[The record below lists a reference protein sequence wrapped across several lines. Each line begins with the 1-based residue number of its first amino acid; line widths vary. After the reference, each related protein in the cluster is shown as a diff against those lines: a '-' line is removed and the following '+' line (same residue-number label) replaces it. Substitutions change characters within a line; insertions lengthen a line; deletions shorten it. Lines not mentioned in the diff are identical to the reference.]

1 MWTIARGYIKKV
13 AVKGLSNFA
22 KTNHRY
28 KCRRAVSYEFLQ
40 NCDISYLLV
49 YKKTDSR
56 SRLFVFDI
64 LLVKIFEI
72 FSDKLASLLYAVNR
86 TQWV

>member
-1 MWTIARGYIKKV
+1 MRILQELTGDRHGWTEGAKK
-13 AVKGLSNFA
+13 A
-22 KTNHRY
+22 
-28 KCRRAVSYEFLQ
+28 
-40 NCDISYLLV
+40 LV

-72 FSDKLASLLYAVNR
+72 FSDKLASLLDAVNR

>member
-1 MWTIARGYIKKV
+1 MRQ
-13 AVKGLSNFA
+13 
-22 KTNHRY
+22 TNNSIIVGDGAFDVPYMGSAIFMHR
-28 KCRRAVSYEFLQ
+28 
-40 NCDISYLLV
+40 LV

-56 SRLFVFDI
+56 SRLFLFDI

-72 FSDKLASLLYAVNR
+72 FSDKFASLLYAVNR

>member
-1 MWTIARGYIKKV
+1 MRQ
-13 AVKGLSNFA
+13 
-22 KTNHRY
+22 TNHSIIVGDGALDVPY
-28 KCRRAVSYEFLQ
+28 MGSAIFMHGYCRLEGSFSVQ
-40 NCDISYLLV
+40 
-49 YKKTDSR
+49 KKTDSR
-56 SRLFVFDI
+56 SRLFLFDI

>member
-1 MWTIARGYIKKV
+1 MADLKEV
-13 AVKGLSNFA
+13 
-22 KTNHRY
+22 
-28 KCRRAVSYEFLQ
+28 
-40 NCDISYLLV
+40 LV

-56 SRLFVFDI
+56 SRLFVFDM

-72 FSDKLASLLYAVNR
+72 FDKLASLLDAVNR

>member
-1 MWTIARGYIKKV
+1 MRITYSSSGKQPRDVEDDVPYMGSAIFMHGYGRL
-13 AVKGLSNFA
+13 KGSFS
-22 KTNHRY
+22 
-28 KCRRAVSYEFLQ
+28 VQ
-40 NCDISYLLV
+40 
-49 YKKTDSR
+49 KTDSR

>member
-1 MWTIARGYIKKV
+1 MRQTNHSIIVEDDVPYMGSAILCTDMADLKKV
-13 AVKGLSNFA
+13 
-22 KTNHRY
+22 
-28 KCRRAVSYEFLQ
+28 
-40 NCDISYLLV
+40 LV

-86 TQWV
+86 TQRV

>member
-1 MWTIARGYIKKV
+1 MADLKKV
-13 AVKGLSNFA
+13 
-22 KTNHRY
+22 
-28 KCRRAVSYEFLQ
+28 
-40 NCDISYLLV
+40 LV

-56 SRLFVFDI
+56 SCLFALDI

-72 FSDKLASLLYAVNR
+72 FSDKLASLLDTVNR

>member
-1 MWTIARGYIKKV
+1 MADLKK
-13 AVKGLSNFA
+13 
-22 KTNHRY
+22 
-28 KCRRAVSYEFLQ
+28 
-40 NCDISYLLV
+40 DLV

-56 SRLFVFDI
+56 SRLFLFDI

>member
-1 MWTIARGYIKKV
+1 MRITYSSSGKQPGDVEDDVPYMGSAIFMHGY
-13 AVKGLSNFA
+13 G
-22 KTNHRY
+22 
-28 KCRRAVSYEFLQ
+28 RRKEV
-40 NCDISYLLV
+40 LV

-72 FSDKLASLLYAVNR
+72 FSDKIASLLYAVNR

>member
-1 MWTIARGYIKKV
+1 MADFKKV
-13 AVKGLSNFA
+13 S
-22 KTNHRY
+22 
-28 KCRRAVSYEFLQ
+28 
-40 NCDISYLLV
+40 V
-49 YKKTDSR
+49 YKKTDSI

-72 FSDKLASLLYAVNR
+72 FSDKLASLLDAVNR

>member
-1 MWTIARGYIKKV
+1 MSPTWVVQYLCTDMTGLKKV
-13 AVKGLSNFA
+13 
-22 KTNHRY
+22 
-28 KCRRAVSYEFLQ
+28 
-40 NCDISYLLV
+40 LV

-72 FSDKLASLLYAVNR
+72 FFDKLASLLYAVNR

>member
-1 MWTIARGYIKKV
+1 MADLKEV
-13 AVKGLSNFA
+13 
-22 KTNHRY
+22 
-28 KCRRAVSYEFLQ
+28 
-40 NCDISYLLV
+40 LV
-49 YKKTDSR
+49 YKKTDSI
-56 SRLFVFDI
+56 SRLFAFDI

>member
-1 MWTIARGYIKKV
+1 MA
-13 AVKGLSNFA
+13 GL
-22 KTNHRY
+22 KE
-28 KCRRAVSYEFLQ
+28 V
-40 NCDISYLLV
+40 LV
-49 YKKTDSR
+49 YKKTDSI

>member
-1 MWTIARGYIKKV
+1 MRQTNHSIIVGDSALDVPYMGSAIFMHGYGRLEKKV
-13 AVKGLSNFA
+13 
-22 KTNHRY
+22 
-28 KCRRAVSYEFLQ
+28 
-40 NCDISYLLV
+40 LV
-49 YKKTDSR
+49 YKKTDSI

-72 FSDKLASLLYAVNR
+72 FSDKIASLLDAVNR

>member
-1 MWTIARGYIKKV
+1 MNVQIKV
-13 AVKGLSNFA
+13 
-22 KTNHRY
+22 
-28 KCRRAVSYEFLQ
+28 
-40 NCDISYLLV
+40 LV
-49 YKKTDSR
+49 YKKTDSG

>member
-1 MWTIARGYIKKV
+1 MRQ
-13 AVKGLSNFA
+13 
-22 KTNHRY
+22 TNHSIILGDGALDVPYMGSAIFMHGYGRLE
-28 KCRRAVSYEFLQ
+28 KSFSVQ
-40 NCDISYLLV
+40 
-49 YKKTDSR
+49 KTDSR
-56 SRLFVFDI
+56 SRLFLFDI

>member
-1 MWTIARGYIKKV
+1 MSPTWVVQYLCTDIADLKKV
-13 AVKGLSNFA
+13 
-22 KTNHRY
+22 
-28 KCRRAVSYEFLQ
+28 
-40 NCDISYLLV
+40 LV

-56 SRLFVFDI
+56 SRLFLFDI

>member
-1 MWTIARGYIKKV
+1 MADLKKV
-13 AVKGLSNFA
+13 
-22 KTNHRY
+22 
-28 KCRRAVSYEFLQ
+28 
-40 NCDISYLLV
+40 LV

-56 SRLFVFDI
+56 GRLFVFDI

>member
-1 MWTIARGYIKKV
+1 MADLKKV
-13 AVKGLSNFA
+13 
-22 KTNHRY
+22 
-28 KCRRAVSYEFLQ
+28 
-40 NCDISYLLV
+40 LV

-56 SRLFVFDI
+56 SRLFALDI

-72 FSDKLASLLYAVNR
+72 FSDKLESLLYAVNR

>member
-1 MWTIARGYIKKV
+1 MRQTNHSIIVEDDVPTWVVQYLCTDMADLKKV
-13 AVKGLSNFA
+13 
-22 KTNHRY
+22 
-28 KCRRAVSYEFLQ
+28 
-40 NCDISYLLV
+40 LV

>member
-1 MWTIARGYIKKV
+1 MDDCKRVYKKSCG
-13 AVKGLSNFA
+13 KGTDMADL
-22 KTNHRY
+22 K
-28 KCRRAVSYEFLQ
+28 K
-40 NCDISYLLV
+40 DLV
-49 YKKTDSR
+49 YKKTDSK

>member
-1 MWTIARGYIKKV
+1 MSRTTSPTWV
-13 AVKGLSNFA
+13 V
-22 KTNHRY
+22 
-28 KCRRAVSYEFLQ
+28 Q
-40 NCDISYLLV
+40 YLCTDMADLKEVLV

-72 FSDKLASLLYAVNR
+72 FSDKIASLLYAVNR

>member
-1 MWTIARGYIKKV
+1 MADLKKV
-13 AVKGLSNFA
+13 
-22 KTNHRY
+22 
-28 KCRRAVSYEFLQ
+28 
-40 NCDISYLLV
+40 LV

-64 LLVKIFEI
+64 LFVKIFEI
-72 FSDKLASLLYAVNR
+72 FFDKLASLLYAINR

>member
-1 MWTIARGYIKKV
+1 MRQ
-13 AVKGLSNFA
+13 
-22 KTNHRY
+22 TNHSIIVEDDVPYMGSAIFMHRY
-28 KCRRAVSYEFLQ
+28 GRLEKSFSVQ
-40 NCDISYLLV
+40 KN
-49 YKKTDSR
+49 SR

>member
-1 MWTIARGYIKKV
+1 MKEV
-13 AVKGLSNFA
+13 
-22 KTNHRY
+22 
-28 KCRRAVSYEFLQ
+28 
-40 NCDISYLLV
+40 LV

-86 TQWV
+86 T

>member
-1 MWTIARGYIKKV
+1 MRQ
-13 AVKGLSNFA
+13 
-22 KTNHRY
+22 TNHSIIVEDDVPYMGSAIFMHRY
-28 KCRRAVSYEFLQ
+28 G
-40 NCDISYLLV
+40 
-49 YKKTDSR
+49 
-56 SRLFVFDI
+56 RLEKSFSVQKNRQQKPSVCDI

>member
-1 MWTIARGYIKKV
+1 MRQ
-13 AVKGLSNFA
+13 
-22 KTNHRY
+22 TNHSIIVEDDVPYMGSAIFMHRY
-28 KCRRAVSYEFLQ
+28 GRLEKV
-40 NCDISYLLV
+40 LV

-86 TQWV
+86 TQRV

>member
-1 MWTIARGYIKKV
+1 MADLKKV
-13 AVKGLSNFA
+13 
-22 KTNHRY
+22 
-28 KCRRAVSYEFLQ
+28 
-40 NCDISYLLV
+40 LV

-56 SRLFVFDI
+56 SCLFALDI

-72 FSDKLASLLYAVNR
+72 FFDKLASLLYAINR